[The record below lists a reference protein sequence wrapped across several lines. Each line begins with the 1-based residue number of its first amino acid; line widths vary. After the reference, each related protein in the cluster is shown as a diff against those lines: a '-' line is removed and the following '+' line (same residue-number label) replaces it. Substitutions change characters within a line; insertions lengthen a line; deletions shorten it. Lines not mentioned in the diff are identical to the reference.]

1 MEEQRDAPTKEQGRN
16 TQVTVPVGKPS
27 AKGTVCMEEKGA
39 KTGLGG
45 LFGSKIK
52 DRQTKDVKKKLELR
66 PDNLDTYGHVRGNI
80 GYQVQKRSRVMKNKP
95 PPGTIIRTIQ
105 CKLVFQ
111 ISLGFWSTVRITSK

>member
-45 LFGSKIK
+45 LFGSKIGT
-52 DRQTKDVKKKLELR
+52 DRLR
-66 PDNLDTYGHVRGNI
+66 
-80 GYQVQKRSRVMKNKP
+80 M
-95 PPGTIIRTIQ
+95 
-105 CKLVFQ
+105 
-111 ISLGFWSTVRITSK
+111 